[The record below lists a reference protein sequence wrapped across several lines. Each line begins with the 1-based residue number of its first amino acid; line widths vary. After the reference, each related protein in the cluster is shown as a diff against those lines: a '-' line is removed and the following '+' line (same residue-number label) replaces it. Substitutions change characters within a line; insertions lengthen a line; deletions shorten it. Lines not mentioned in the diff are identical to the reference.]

1 MLFDESPEVR
11 ATAAEY
17 IADIQYLTYLPD
29 VRAAYNAET
38 NEAAKNRIGA
48 SLDRLVKLRE

>member
-1 MLFDESPEVR
+1 MLFDESPDVR

-29 VRAAYNAET
+29 VRAAYEAEHDA
-38 NEAAKNRIGA
+38 NIKQRIGA
-48 SLDRLVKLRE
+48 SFKRLKRLKE